1 MRIFI
6 ETDEQ
11 PGSAASRS
19 TASTL
24 AADASSTVTPAPA
37 AIQAATDAGPPSAQL
52 LQAIG
57 EAVSATAQPDYTGT
71 RAGLDGGGPPLEL
84 VQALRRT
91 PSETSARGVDSSGN
105 GGGAPL

>member
-11 PGSAASRS
+11 PASAASRN

-24 AADASSTVTPAPA
+24 TADASSTVTPA

-91 PSETSARGVDSSGN
+91 PSEASARAVDSSGN